1 MSFTNPDTIK
11 IHLLNNAFGEFPVR
25 RYPVQLTEYDEVAL
39 PHHPLIAESD
49 AVKWDTAIEPTL
61 EGPIS
66 LNSFDWAVLNAQHL
80 VEGSAIVSLTAGLD
94 TVYREELDYQVD
106 AENGRIRRAAGGT
119 IPDGQTVY
127 VHYYAYT
134 LFERDSDYEINSVQG
149 TIRRASG
156 SAIPDGANVL
166 VDYAVPAGSVTDALI
181 EQAITEAEDR
191 IVRALAEGYD
201 ENSTDQGL
209 ATGATEL
216 ALAILARD
224 QAAEVLARLDSSD
237 SASRARQW
245 ESLAESFE
253 TRAWRVLAP
262 FLDPYALRSPE
273 VRSHD

>member
-1 MSFTNPDTIK
+1 MSFTTPDTIK
-11 IHLLNNAFGEFPVR
+11 THLLNNAFGEFPVR
-25 RYPVQLTEYDEVAL
+25 GHRVRLTEYNAVAL
-39 PHHPLIAESD
+39 PHHPLIEDSD
-49 AVKWDTAIEPTL
+49 RVKWSAEIEPSL
-61 EGPIS
+61 EGPILLS
-66 LNSFDWAVLNAQHL
+66 GYNWAVLNAQHL
-80 VEGSAIVSLTAGLD
+80 IENSLVVSLSSALG
-94 TVYREELDYQVD
+94 TVYLEELDYQVD
-106 AENGRIRRAAGGT
+106 AENGRIRRAAGSN
-119 IPDGQTVY
+119 IPDGQIAYVY
-127 VHYYAYT
+127 YYAYS
-134 LFERDSDYEINSVQG
+134 LFARASDYEINSAQG
-149 TIRRASG
+149 TIRRVSG
-156 SAIPDGANVL
+156 SAIPDGATVL
-166 VDYAVPAGSVTDALI
+166 VDYSVPAGSVTDTLI
-181 EQAITEAEDR
+181 ELAITEAEDR
-191 IVRALAEGYD
+191 IVRALAQGYD